1 MISQLAILKDV
12 NILSIC
18 VRIILSV
25 IIGGILGLERG
36 RKRHP
41 AGFRTYILV
50 CLGSTLVMTTNQY
63 IYQTFHTGDIGRL
76 GAQVISG
83 IGFLG
88 AGTIIITG
96 RNQVRGLT
104 TAAGLWASACIGL
117 SIGIGFY
124 EGAILGGITIFFV
137 MTILHKMDN
146 MMRKKSNLMHL
157 YLEFGSSQGLGSFL
171 GLAKQNS
178 IEVSDIQIVK
188 NQNREIKEVS
198 VLLSVQT
205 REKRQHTEI
214 LQLLSNATSLSC
226 IHEI

>member
-1 MISQLAILKDV
+1 MQLAILKDV
-12 NILSIC
+12 NVLSIC
-18 VRIILSV
+18 VRIVLSV

-50 CLGSTLVMTTNQY
+50 CLGSTLVMITNQY

-146 MMRKKSNLMHL
+146 MMRKKSNLLHL
-157 YLEFGSSQGLGSFL
+157 YLEFSSSQGLGSFL
-171 GLAKQNS
+171 GLAKQNC

-188 NQNREIKEVS
+188 NKGKEIKEMS
-198 VLLSVQT
+198 VLLSVKT
-205 REKRQHTEI
+205 KGNRPHNEI
-214 LQLLSNATSLSC
+214 LQLLSNATSLNC

>member
-1 MISQLAILKDV
+1 
-12 NILSIC
+12 
-18 VRIILSV
+18 
-25 IIGGILGLERG
+25 
-36 RKRHP
+36 
-41 AGFRTYILV
+41 
-50 CLGSTLVMTTNQY
+50 MTTNQY
-63 IYQTFHTGDIGRL
+63 IFQTFNTGDIGRM

-146 MMRKKSNLMHL
+146 KMRKKSNLLHL
-157 YLEFGSSQGLGSFL
+157 YLEFSSSKGLGSFL
-171 GLAKQNS
+171 SLAKRNS

-188 NQNREIKEVS
+188 NKEIKDIS
-198 VLLSVQT
+198 VLLSVKT
-205 REKRQHTEI
+205 KENRSHKEI
-214 LQLLSNATSLSC
+214 LQMLSNTTALNC
-226 IHEI
+226 IYEI